1 MDQKRITHTGRN
13 FVWFGGHLA
22 WYFRCRDIV
31 CMELWKSSILTT
43 IKRYFRIFLPIEC
56 LWSPNWYLGPLV
68 VIILNNK
75 KINECIEDLEKNLFA
90 QQIFSIFPMS
100 SVIQL
105 RWVVSGTFL
114 CNLHMILWTD
124 HPSSLR
130 RQLSHRH
137 RLLGLGYKML
147 EINTQ
152 LSKKSSGHL
161 ITTTKKSSI
170 SLTLILTL
178 TVTLTLTLTP
188 TLSLIEGFVYFYLEL
203 GLNLALGHKIY
214 YSAGGNRL
222 ISTVSSLSVD
232 CLKHQMHRTR
242 CHKDT
247 ITRSGIE
254 LPRTGWGSGCARAA
268 FGSAQESWKRIK
280 KSAKTELQEFVEM
293 KSMKT

>member
-1 MDQKRITHTGRN
+1 
-13 FVWFGGHLA
+13 
-22 WYFRCRDIV
+22 
-31 CMELWKSSILTT
+31 
-43 IKRYFRIFLPIEC
+43 
-56 LWSPNWYLGPLV
+56 V

-152 LSKKSSGHL
+152 LSKKLSGHL
-161 ITTTKKSSI
+161 ITTYKKIIHIPNPDPHPNRNPNLNPNPNSNPNRG
-170 SLTLILTL
+170 LCLLL
-178 TVTLTLTLTP
+178 
-188 TLSLIEGFVYFYLEL
+188 L
-203 GLNLALGHKIY
+203 GTWVEF
-214 YSAGGNRL
+214 SA
-222 ISTVSSLSVD
+222 
-232 CLKHQMHRTR
+232 
-242 CHKDT
+242 
-247 ITRSGIE
+247 
-254 LPRTGWGSGCARAA
+254 WA
-268 FGSAQESWKRIK
+268 
-280 KSAKTELQEFVEM
+280 
-293 KSMKT
+293 